1 MKNFKKILITFTL
14 TAATVLT
21 ISTISKSATTLKVTG
36 DTLNIRKSPS
46 TDSKVVAMLFKGVE
60 CEMISEEGDW
70 YKIKY
75 KTYTGYVSKE
85 YVKIVNEEKTTTT
98 VNNTENNNQVVSNN
112 TSNEETTNETTSQN
126 NKDKN
131 QETDTIVY
139 KKVKQDTTVKILPLI
154 YSSNIETLKKN
165 KSVVL
170 VNEISGWSYI
180 QTDYN
185 CGWVRT
191 EYLEDTKAPT
201 TSDNKNDNQD
211 NNTDTYTEKTAYI
224 SESSVNMRKGAGTS
238 YNIVKV
244 LSLNTQLTIIGEDGE
259 WYKVKTG
266 NTTGYVSKEFV
277 SDSKVVTTRSN
288 SVSRT
293 ETKTTQKVETT
304 TEKNTSKEDT
314 KVSTSNNTTKDDNT
328 TIKGTDIV
336 AIR

>member
-1 MKNFKKILITFTL
+1 MKNLKKILITFTL

-98 VNNTENNNQVVSNN
+98 DNNTENNNQVVSNN
-112 TSNEETTNETTSQN
+112 TSNEETTNETTGQN
-126 NKDKN
+126 NKDEN

-211 NNTDTYTEKTAYI
+211 NNTDSYTEKTA
-224 SESSVNMRKGAGTS
+224 
-238 YNIVKV
+238 
-244 LSLNTQLTIIGEDGE
+244 
-259 WYKVKTG
+259 
-266 NTTGYVSKEFV
+266 
-277 SDSKVVTTRSN
+277 
-288 SVSRT
+288 
-293 ETKTTQKVETT
+293 
-304 TEKNTSKEDT
+304 
-314 KVSTSNNTTKDDNT
+314 
-328 TIKGTDIV
+328 
-336 AIR
+336 